1 MQQPRTS
8 PLLLSRRNLAPPGA
22 AAISAALS
30 LPLSAEQRTRLRG
43 RRVSGCGLELV
54 LQLPRGEALQPG
66 EWLAGASGEATV
78 RVEAAP
84 EPLLLV
90 RSADPLQLLRAVYH
104 LGNRHVA
111 LQLRPRELRLLADP
125 VLADLLERLGLQLE
139 SRLEP
144 FLPEAGAYA
153 SGQHQHGHGAG
164 DPDHHRH
171 DQGTGANPTVGANPT
186 AGANP

>member
-1 MQQPRTS
+1 MQQTRSS
-8 PLLLSRRNLAPPGA
+8 PLLLSRRNLAPPGG

-84 EPLLLV
+84 ERLLLV
-90 RSADPLQLLRAVYH
+90 RSADPLELLRAAYH

-111 LQLRPRELRLLADP
+111 LQLRPQELRLLADP

-139 SRLEP
+139 RRLEP

-153 SGQHQHGHGAG
+153 SGHHQDGHQHGPGDLDHRRHDHGAG
-164 DPDHHRH
+164 TKPPAV
-171 DQGTGANPTVGANPT
+171 ANP
-186 AGANP
+186 